1 MRAYITRRLISGVFI
16 LFILSIVVFLLLRVL
31 PADPAATRC
40 GLGCTPEG
48 IEQLREELGIN
59 DPYFPVSFEVAD
71 PPFVTFN
78 GVSQYTSWVE
88 DLATG
93 NLGDATFNQQ
103 PVIDTLKRR
112 LPVTLE
118 LLIITVIFT
127 VAIGIPFGVISALY
141 RNSVW
146 DYFVRVT
153 AVLGLAV
160 PAFWIATMV
169 ILIPSDQWGYAPPFG
184 GYVSFFDDPWGNLRQ
199 FVPPAAVLALASAA
213 GIMRLARSSLLEV
226 LHTDY
231 IRTARSKG
239 LREAVVIGRHALKNS
254 LIPVVTVLGL
264 QIAGLLGGSVIIEQ
278 IFALNGVGRF
288 IFQSLFQRDYQVVQ
302 SLTVYIGAAVI
313 LMNLL
318 VDVSYAW
325 LDPRI
330 RYA

>member
-1 MRAYITRRLISGVFI
+1 MRAYIVRRLISGVFI
-16 LFILSIVVFLLLRVL
+16 LVILSIVVFLLLRVL

-40 GLGCTPEG
+40 GLACTPEG
-48 IEQLREELGIN
+48 IEQLREQLGLN
-59 DPYFPVSFEVAD
+59 DSYVV
-71 PPFVTFN
+71 
-78 GVSQYTSWVE
+78 QYTTWVK

-103 PVIDTLKRR
+103 PVIETMKQR
-112 LPVTLE
+112 LPVTVE
-118 LLIITVIFT
+118 LLIITIIFT
-127 VAIGIPFGVISALY
+127 VAIGVPFGVISALY
-141 RNSVW
+141 RNSPA

-169 ILIPSDQWGYAPPFG
+169 ILIPSDRWGYAPPFG
-184 GYVSFFDDPWGNLRQ
+184 SYVSFFGDPWGNLRQ
-199 FVPPAAVLALASAA
+199 FVPPAAVLALASGA
-213 GIMRLARSSLLEV
+213 GIMRLTRSSLLEV

-231 IRTARSKG
+231 IRTARAKG

-264 QIAGLLGGSVIIEQ
+264 QIAALLGGSVIIEQ
-278 IFALNGVGRF
+278 IFALNGIGRF
-288 IFQSLFQRDYQVVQ
+288 IFQSLFQRDFQVVQ
-302 SLTVYIGAAVI
+302 SLTIYIGAAVI